1 MAENELVV
9 EVREATGKGA
19 ARRLRQA
26 GRIPGVCYG
35 RNTAPVSVS
44 LDPKG
49 LEHVLRTSAS
59 GFNTLFEVKGGGDFD
74 GKPVLVRELQRDP
87 VSGHLVHADLY
98 MVDLQQ
104 RVHVSVPVHL
114 EGSPEGVKMGGIL
127 DHTLR
132 EIEFE
137 CLPQS
142 IPEEVRVDVS
152 ALEIGDSLHVRDLV
166 LPEGATLLSDPEL
179 AVVLVATPAV
189 EEEATPAEGEVP
201 EGEEG
206 AAAEGEAAAASSED
220 AKEGGEEK
228 KEGGE

>member
-1 MAENELVV
+1 VAENELVV

-19 ARRLRQA
+19 ARKLRQA

-35 RNTAPVSVS
+35 RNATPLSVS

-49 LEHVLRTSAS
+49 LEHVLTTSSS
-59 GFNTLFEVKGGGDFD
+59 GLNTLFELKGGGDFD
-74 GKPVLVRELQRDP
+74 GKPVLVRELQRNP

-104 RVHVSVPVHL
+104 KVHVSVPVHL

-152 ALEIGDSLHVRDLV
+152 ALEIGDSLHVSDLM
-166 LPEGATLLSDPEL
+166 LPVGATLLSDPEL

-201 EGEEG
+201 EGEEA
-206 AAAEGEAAAASSED
+206 AAAEGAEASSEG

>member
-1 MAENELVV
+1 VAENELVV

-35 RNTAPVSVS
+35 RNATPVSVS

-49 LEHVLRTSAS
+49 LEHVLATSSS
-59 GFNTLFEVKGGGDFD
+59 GLNTLFELKGGGDFD
-74 GKPVLVRELQRDP
+74 GKPVLVRELQRNP
-87 VSGHLVHADLY
+87 VNGHLVHADLY

-104 RVHVSVPVHL
+104 KVHVSVPVHL

-152 ALEIGDSLHVRDLV
+152 ALEIGDSLHVSDLT

-189 EEEATPAEGEVP
+189 EEEPTPAEGEVP
-201 EGEEG
+201 EGEEA
-206 AAAEGEAAAASSED
+206 AAAEGEGAEAPSEG
-220 AKEGGEEK
+220 AEEGGEEK
-228 KEGGE
+228 KEGGT